1 MFYENENEKDII
13 DNSSEIQISEDGV
26 VSWGDVL
33 DDTTDDLISVVDDD
47 SAQDDIAVS
56 SEDEIQIASQ
66 DEEPDEEELRRI
78 LSEGDNSNITS
89 EEEPEP
95 INSEENNA
103 EDNIEDNIEDSE
115 EFDFDSSD
123 FGDIPQGSQDVPEED
138 ITPRNA
144 PAKEKS
150 GGIMPVLIALLVAII
165 VVGGGYYIYSFMMNN
180 SASNGD
186 LTANNQVNDLTAEE
200 ITRRANEQ
208 QDIPVVNEDT
218 ENTVQAEEVPQEEKK
233 EVVDI
238 KVGGRSNPFLPNS
251 KYMAVSVPETYINFE
266 NPSIP
271 KPPSEYGVKDNEAVK
286 MLSISVSGI
295 MYDDVKPSAIITYD
309 DNDYFVQRGD
319 KLNEY
324 RVIDIGKNFVL
335 ISYGSNTYKAN
346 VGEEFKI
353 TDNFYGNAKYLPT
366 GRQYQI
372 VDKNGGADSMGK
384 GKIKDGSVEINV
396 E

>member
-47 SAQDDIAVS
+47 SAQEDIAVS
-56 SEDEIQIASQ
+56 SEDEIQLNSQ

-78 LSEGDNSNITS
+78 LSEGDTS
-89 EEEPEP
+89 DISVDDGLE
-95 INSEENNA
+95 SEENAND
-103 EDNIEDNIEDSE
+103 ENIEDNASDDE
-115 EFDFDSSD
+115 EFNFDSSE
-123 FGDIPQGSQDVPEED
+123 FGDVPQNTQDVPEAD
-138 ITPRNA
+138 VSIRKA
-144 PAKEKS
+144 PPKEKS
-150 GGIMPVLIALLVAII
+150 GGILPVIIALLVAII
-165 VVGGGYYIYSFMMNN
+165 VVGGFYLLYLTLTKNEV
-180 SASNGD
+180 SNGE
-186 LTANNQVNDLTAEE
+186 LTANNQINDLTAEE
-200 ITRRANEQ
+200 IARRANEQ

-218 ENTVQAEEVPQEEKK
+218 EDTVQAQEVPTEEKK

-238 KVGGRSNPFLPNS
+238 KIGGRANPFLPNS
-251 KYMAVSVPETYINFE
+251 KYQAVSVPETYVNFE
-266 NPSIP
+266 NPTIP
-271 KPPSEYGVKDNEAVK
+271 KPPSEYGTKNTEAVK

-324 RVIDIGKNFVL
+324 RVIDIGKNYVL
-335 ISYGSNTYKAN
+335 ISFGSNTYKAN

-372 VDKNGGADSMGK
+372 VDKYQSENPGFESRRK
-384 GKIKDGSVEINV
+384 NRSVEINV